1 MIFLT
6 KNELSDI
13 ENQMFNKARDIDVA
27 LFNYITGTMS
37 NEFVGYAL
45 TMYQNRDGGFG
56 HGLDNDNLNPNST
69 VYQTLVGLR
78 YISYAS
84 LDLSNEDIS
93 TMIKRMFNYLYNKN
107 PKWTTYDEANKKFA
121 CASRFANEVLA
132 YDLTP
137 EILGYTISL
146 LDSKSPYYR
155 KALQMLDVVD
165 RNLLQRES
173 LSFEELVGY
182 KALFR
187 ALENKSIDANQ
198 EAYYYFIKLRNN
210 YISSL
215 KVNEC
220 NYNEVLELLDDKFEF
235 EDKIEESFKA
245 MKAAL
250 KPHGL
255 WESTTTWDNDYPEAE
270 SAGLKWLGTKTVMN
284 ILLLNKFQG
293 IEE

>member
-1 MIFLT
+1 MIYLT

-56 HGLDNDNLNPNST
+56 HALDNDNLNPNST

-78 YISYAS
+78 YISSAS
-84 LDLSNEDIS
+84 LDLTDDTLA
-93 TMIKRMFNYLYNKN
+93 TMVKRMFNYLYNKN
-107 PKWTTYDEANKKFA
+107 PKWTTYDEGNKKFA
-121 CASRFANEVLA
+121 CASRFSTEVLA

-137 EILGYTISL
+137 EVLGYTISL

-165 RNLLQRES
+165 RNLLARES
-173 LSFEELVGY
+173 LSFEELIGY
-182 KALFR
+182 KALYK
-187 ALENKSIDANQ
+187 ALENKGIDANL
-198 EAYYYFIKLRNN
+198 EAYYYFIKLRND
-210 YISSL
+210 YISKL
-215 KVNEC
+215 NINEN
-220 NYNEVLELLDDKFEF
+220 NYYEILELLDDRFDF
-235 EDKIEESFKA
+235 SGKIDEALAK
-245 MKAAL
+245 MKSAL

-255 WESTTTWDNDYPEAE
+255 WEGTTTWDNDYPEGE
-270 SAGLKWLGTKTVMN
+270 SAKLKWLGTRTVMN
-284 ILLLNKFQG
+284 ILLINKFQG